1 LQSNQ
6 KRTAEPS
13 KKERE
18 SEMSV
23 FKNSEGNFF
32 TRLFKHKQ
40 VREIAQ
46 ELADTYG
53 DEMRESMLSENSETA
68 TVEDT
73 ASEPVTMLEVTE
85 SGEVDF
91 DGQPQNTEGKSPPQD
106 TDSSEYILPSNLTII
121 KSRRIKNLKIRS

>member
-1 LQSNQ
+1 
-6 KRTAEPS
+6 
-13 KKERE
+13 
-18 SEMSV
+18 MSV